1 MYSLISS
8 GASSL
13 PETTIRISTSI
24 VLQRISCNASSSRWT
39 HRLPGDPRGQR
50 RRLKSKEQRC
60 NIRVRITI
68 TIISISIIFFFI
80 IIIMFM
86 IIIVIIMIIIV
97 IIMIIIVII
106 MIIIKIIIMMII
118 KIIITITIMIPT
130 KGSELSS
137 CKTSSPSLPSRC
149 RDWRSI
155 IT

>member
-1 MYSLISS
+1 
-8 GASSL
+8 
-13 PETTIRISTSI
+13 
-24 VLQRISCNASSSRWT
+24 
-39 HRLPGDPRGQR
+39 
-50 RRLKSKEQRC
+50 
-60 NIRVRITI
+60 
-68 TIISISIIFFFI
+68 
-80 IIIMFM
+80 MF
-86 IIIVIIMIIIV
+86 MIIIV

-149 RDWRSI
+149 RDCRSI

>member
-86 IIIVIIMIIIV
+86 IIIVIIMIII
-97 IIMIIIVII
+97 
-106 MIIIKIIIMMII
+106 KIIIMMII

-149 RDWRSI
+149 RDCRSI